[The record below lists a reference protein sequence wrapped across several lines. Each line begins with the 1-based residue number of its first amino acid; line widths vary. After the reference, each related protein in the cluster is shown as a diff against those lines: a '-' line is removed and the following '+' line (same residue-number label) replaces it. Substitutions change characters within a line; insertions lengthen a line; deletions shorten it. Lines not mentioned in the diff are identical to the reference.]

1 VLGVDLGSVRIGL
14 ARSDLGGTLASPVAV
29 LARSG
34 DPDTDHRAILAA
46 AREAGASLIVVG
58 VPRSLQGKLGRAA
71 RDVLREVAVLEIA
84 ARDAVI
90 TVETWDERFST
101 VVADRALRDA
111 GSKGRHRDRIDAA
124 AAAVILQSWLDA
136 RTCGST

>member
-1 VLGVDLGSVRIGL
+1 
-14 ARSDLGGTLASPVAV
+14 
-29 LARSG
+29 
-34 DPDTDHRAILAA
+34 
-46 AREAGASLIVVG
+46 
-58 VPRSLQGKLGRAA
+58 LQGKLGRAA
-71 RDVLREVAVLEIA
+71 HDVLREVAVLEIA

-136 RTCGST
+136 RKSGST